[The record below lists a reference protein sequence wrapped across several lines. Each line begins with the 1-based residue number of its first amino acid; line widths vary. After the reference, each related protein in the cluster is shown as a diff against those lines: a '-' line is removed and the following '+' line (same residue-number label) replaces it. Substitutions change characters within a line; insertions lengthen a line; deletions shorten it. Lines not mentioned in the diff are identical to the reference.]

1 MFPRSCLCLSLSP
14 LALLPPLLSHPLSS
28 CSFVLLSC
36 PLWHPSRS
44 MFPGLCQIL
53 SQFVCS
59 CISFIPLIVSC
70 LVCIIFSF
78 YVPCLVCE
86 IVSSCASQVSPLSH
100 DSLVCPCVYL
110 CLQSPSYSAVCSVN
124 WFSFLYSLVQFCF
137 LQVWQKN
144 CYCCFHIQSHNCKKV
159 TTSISVSVIDICIH
173 LFIYFQFWLEI
184 TLWSLW
190 LPTTPKQ

>member
-1 MFPRSCLCLSLSP
+1 MSSP
-14 LALLPPLLSHPLSS
+14 VLSHFFLCGLLFPVKFLYLS
-28 CSFVLLSC
+28 F
-36 PLWHPSRS
+36 
-44 MFPGLCQIL
+44 
-53 SQFVCS
+53 
-59 CISFIPLIVSC
+59 CISVLVTSCFTLTVICPVIFMFSLVPVS
-70 LVCIIFSF
+70 LVRLRSAVFPP
-78 YVPCLVCE
+78 VVC
-86 IVSSCASQVSPLSH
+86 
-100 DSLVCPCVYL
+100 SLVCPCVYL